1 MTEETLNQGGV
12 LLTSI
17 CKHIDQFLYWSVDMY
32 FITIVAF
39 YVNTVCSSSTSNY
52 SSTYSKNNCNHTE
65 VTMVAV
71 PQWNHSESYYTVQ
84 QRNHYNCFW
93 SWWYS
98 GKLSQMSDQGQLTLR
113 LQLVFST
120 YINQVKNP
128 CFSSCF
134 VVKLTNIFLRCC
146 ECISFFGVVSVVVWG
161 YSYNLYWVSASTVRF
176 DYLWYLKKHSKP
188 RRWSIHICL

>member
-120 YINQVKNP
+120 YINQVK
-128 CFSSCF
+128 
-134 VVKLTNIFLRCC
+134 TNASQAVLLQNSP
-146 ECISFFGVVSVVVWG
+146 ISFFGVVSVVVWG

-176 DYLWYLKKHSKP
+176 DHLWYLKKHSTP